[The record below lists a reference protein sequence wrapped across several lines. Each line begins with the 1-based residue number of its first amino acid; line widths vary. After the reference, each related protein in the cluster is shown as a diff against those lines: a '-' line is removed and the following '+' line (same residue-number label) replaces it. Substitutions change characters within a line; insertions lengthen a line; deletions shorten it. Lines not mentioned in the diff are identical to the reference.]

1 MQVKSPQAGGRK
13 ALRLV
18 LSEAIEPEGARRC
31 APTEVV
37 VRSPRDGYLG
47 RSPGEPVTIGG
58 AYPAR

>member
-18 LSEAIEPEGARRC
+18 FSEAIEPEGARRC

-37 VRSPRDGYLG
+37 VRSP
-47 RSPGEPVTIGG
+47 GEPGMIGG